1 MMYCMFNHYLELSIM
16 THNYTFHSDPG
27 HGWLEVPLSMLRA
40 LQIADKITPY
50 SYMKGKTAFL
60 EEDCDLSTFLQA
72 YRLRFGHDPNMA
84 ELHAD
89 VSPIRGFQSY
99 RR

>member
-1 MMYCMFNHYLELSIM
+1 M
-16 THNYTFHSDPG
+16 THKYTFHYDPG
-27 HGWLEVPLSMLRA
+27 HGWLEVPFSMLRA
-40 LQIADKITPY
+40 LNIEDKITPY

-84 ELHAD
+84 ELHTED
-89 VSPIRGFQSY
+89 SPIRGFQSY
-99 RR
+99 RYIQP

>member
-1 MMYCMFNHYLELSIM
+1 M
-16 THNYTFHSDPG
+16 THKFTFHCDPG
-27 HGWLEVPLSMLRA
+27 HGWLEVPFSMLRN
-40 LQIADKITPY
+40 LQIEDKISPY

-84 ELHAD
+84 ELHTEN
-89 VSPIRGFQSY
+89 SPIRGFQSY